1 MKKETK
7 RNALRY
13 FGLDPDSC
21 TMEPLGKGHVN
32 ESTLVQT
39 AAGDTYTL
47 QRINLIACPDPDT
60 LMHNVL
66 AATGHLARMGVRTLQ
81 FLSGENG
88 PLYCGKDGSR
98 YRLSRYAGRCSVRD
112 SVSSRSA
119 QDVGAAFGAL
129 HMALSSMPVEQLID
143 MRGGHFH
150 NMARYRGALLAV
162 AHKAEGKEK
171 TLCNEILAAMQLQI
185 DVQPQQLPER
195 VLHGDPKLHNLLFS
209 DATDLPFYFIDF
221 DNVGA
226 GYLPDDFGDAARSAC
241 CINGSEFGT
250 EHFARFARGF
260 LSAAPFLSDAERRAL
275 PAAPA
280 RVALE
285 LAARYLTDALSGE
298 RYFGALTTE
307 QELQFAAQRFA
318 LYKDAL
324 QKLPQLEAA
333 CGL

>member
-1 MKKETK
+1 
-7 RNALRY
+7 
-13 FGLDPDSC
+13 
-21 TMEPLGKGHVN
+21 
-32 ESTLVQT
+32 
-39 AAGDTYTL
+39 
-47 QRINLIACPDPDT
+47 
-60 LMHNVL
+60 L

-88 PLYCGKDGSR
+88 PIYCSEDGER

-129 HMALSSMPVEQLID
+129 HMALSSLPVNQLTD

-150 NMARYRGALLAV
+150 SLPRYRDALLAV
-162 AHKAEGKEK
+162 AHRAEGEQQQ
-171 TLCNEILAAMQLQI
+171 LCRDILAAMQQQT
-185 DVQPQQLPER
+185 DTQPQQLPER

-209 DATDLPFYFIDF
+209 DSTDLPFCFIDF
-221 DNVGA
+221 DNAGV

-241 CINGSEFGT
+241 CINGSEFST
-250 EHFARFARGF
+250 EHFTRFARGF

-298 RYFGALTTE
+298 QYFGALTTE
-307 QELQFAAQRFA
+307 QKLLFAAQRFA

-333 CGL
+333 CGF

>member
-1 MKKETK
+1 MKL
-7 RNALRY
+7 NALRY
-13 FGLDPDSC
+13 FGIDAARC
-21 TMEPLGKGHVN
+21 TLQPLGKGHVN

-39 AAGDTYTL
+39 AEGDTYTL
-47 QRINLIACPDPDT
+47 QRINLIACPDPET

-81 FLSGENG
+81 FFSGENG
-88 PLYCGKDGSR
+88 PLYCSEDGGR

-112 SVSSRSA
+112 NVSSRSA

-150 NMARYRGALLAV
+150 SLHRYRDALLA
-162 AHKAEGKEK
+162 AASQAQGEEK
-171 TLCNEILAAMQLQI
+171 QLCDEILTAMQRQI
-185 DVQPQQLPER
+185 DVLPQQLPER
-195 VLHGDPKLHNLLFS
+195 VLHGDPKLHNLLFH
-209 DATDLPFYFIDF
+209 DDTDLPFYFIDF

-260 LSAAPFLSDAERRAL
+260 LSAAPFLTDAERAAL

-307 QELQFAAQRFA
+307 QKLLFAKQRFA

-333 CGL
+333 CGI